1 MDFEHL
7 KSLVAAVEEGSLS
20 AAGRKRNL
28 TQPAV
33 SLQIQALEEDVHA
46 QLLVR
51 SRRGVRPTKA
61 GEALLLRARDVLDI
75 LRAARNDID
84 EIQGVIRGTL
94 RLGVTDAAATDVL
107 PGAFATFHRE
117 HPQVDVHVSIHDT
130 TGLIELLLRHDLDLA
145 VGTLPA
151 GEAPSGIT
159 LVPLVEEPL
168 RLAAPAGL
176 GECTAES
183 LLAANPFIAYPSG
196 SNTRRLV
203 DEAFAR
209 AGLTVHPAMEIG
221 RPDVMVRLVEAG
233 VGVSVL
239 PQGILRAGVSAGRI
253 MCPDIIGFAAR
264 RALGLLRTTALRGDP
279 LAEAFAAELVAVT
292 GVCGL

>member
-1 MDFEHL
+1 MALEQL
-7 KSLVAAVEEGSLS
+7 ESLVAAVEEGSLS
-20 AAGRKRNL
+20 AAARKRNL

-33 SLQIQALEEDVHA
+33 SLQIKALEESLHA

-61 GEALLLRARDVLDI
+61 GEALLLRERDVLDT

-84 EIQGVIRGTL
+84 QIQGVIRGTL

-107 PGAFATFHRE
+107 PGAFTTFHRE

-130 TGLIELLLRHDLDLA
+130 TQLQELLLRHDLDLA
-145 VGTLPA
+145 VGTLP
-151 GEAPSGIT
+151 GEGPVTGISP
-159 LVPLVEEPL
+159 VPLMEEPL
-168 RLAAPAGL
+168 RLAAPSGL
-176 GECTAES
+176 GETAAHALVAE
-183 LLAANPFIAYPSG
+183 NPFIAYPSG

-203 DEAFAR
+203 DDAFAR
-209 AGLTVHPAMEIG
+209 AGITVRPAMEIG

-239 PQGILRAGVSAGRI
+239 PQGILRTGLESGSVV
-253 MCPDIIGFAAR
+253 CPDLPGFSAR
-264 RALGLLRTTALRGDP
+264 RALGLLRTTALRADP
-279 LAEAFAAELVAVT
+279 LAEAFAARLLAAT
-292 GVCGL
+292 APDDP